1 MPLLLSLLS
10 TFISH
15 MGLNLTS
22 PLLVDFRGRLLNKRT
37 RLALIFQVVDRL
49 DELPEVNR
57 EQVEGAGKELA
68 DAAVKVLA
76 QGLKMRN
83 REVLFLR
90 VVRVVFCCFHMSS
103 SPYGSHMI
111 A

>member
-1 MPLLLSLLS
+1 MGSNS
-10 TFISH
+10 TY
-15 MGLNLTS
+15 
-22 PLLVDFRGRLLNKRT
+22 PALVDFHGRLLNQRT
-37 RLALIFQVVDRL
+37 RSALILQVVDRL

-90 VVRVVFCCFHMSS
+90 AVRLVFCCFHMSS
-103 SPYGSHMI
+103 
-111 A
+111 